1 MTFSIYLDSIS
12 ISKRYI
18 AEKGTET
25 ADLIFDQCEIEN
37 TKLYLRKYLE

>member
-1 MTFSIYLDSIS
+1 MTFSIYLDSS
-12 ISKRYI
+12 AISKRYI